1 MTASKVLFYFCL
13 SFISGIFLS
22 SILEIS
28 QLTILGLLILGV
40 FLISVFWKYKKPVT
54 VGFCLLILITG
65 VWRYQQAELKIIND
79 ELRQFNDSEQDITL
93 IGVVAREPDIRE
105 KSIKLTIEVEE
116 ISSEQDSQ
124 EIKGR
129 VLVTIWRYPEYQYGD
144 RLKITGKLETPKE
157 FPDFNYKDY
166 LSKDGI
172 YSLIYFPKIE
182 LLENEIDGGPTSII
196 YGKVLE
202 IKQKLRESIEQNLS
216 PPQSSILGAMIL
228 GDKKQLSEDLKE
240 KLNIAGVRHITA
252 ISGMHVAILTAILM
266 TVLIGFGLWRQQAF
280 YLTIILIFFFIL
292 MTGFQPSAIR
302 AGIMGFLFLLGQH
315 LGRLSVSSR
324 AVVWAGALMLI
335 QNPLLLRLD
344 VGFQLSFLAIMGIIY
359 LMPIFQYYFLKWFP
373 VEWFQKRWW
382 LSWFPIK
389 FLGGL
394 LAMTLSAQIFTL
406 PILIYNF
413 GYMSS
418 VAPISNILVVPLLPF
433 IMGLGFIFGI
443 LGILWQPLGWLL
455 SLPCWLLLTYLTK
468 IIDIF
473 SKIPFAAPTF
483 KISWVWLI
491 IFYLV
496 LGYFTWRLNEK
507 QKLKFLNY

>member
-54 VGFCLLILITG
+54 VGFCLLILVTG

-266 TVLIGFGLWRQQAF
+266 TVLIGFGLWRRQAF

-468 IIDIF
+468 IINIF

>member
-266 TVLIGFGLWRQQAF
+266 TVLIGFGLWRRQAF

>member
-54 VGFCLLILITG
+54 VGFCLLILVTG

-266 TVLIGFGLWRQQAF
+266 TVLIGFGLWRRQAF

-359 LMPIFQYYFLKWFP
+359 LMPIFQYYFLKWFS

-468 IIDIF
+468 IINIF